1 MAERKKRGYK
11 ITPTDLG
18 STEMVFVVLSVLE
31 SLGYTGFVQLMSVI
45 NDPGVLMKIVRLMY
59 GMDIKIPPLQTFID
73 ALDTSI
79 YMFSDFFKQIQK
91 GTPVQPKFI
100 REHMNIDEERE
111 KKLLEIFDNWASFM
125 YKHGVDPLQYLNIQR
140 NNTKKRILMAKQGK
154 KWTAKNY

>member
-1 MAERKKRGYK
+1 MSKKKRGEYT
-11 ITPTDLG
+11 ITPGDLG

-45 NDPGVLMKIVRLMY
+45 NDPGVLIKVIRLLY
-59 GMDIKIPPLQTFID
+59 GMEIKIPPLQVFID
-73 ALDTSI
+73 ALDASI

-111 KKLLEIFDNWASFM
+111 KRLLEIFDNWSAFM
-125 YKHGVDPLQYLNIQR
+125 YKHSVNPLQYLNIQR
-140 NNTKKRILMAKQGK
+140 NNTKKRIAMAKQGK